1 MLRSLPH
8 ELGRLFQLQVLG
20 LAGNPL
26 CQEVMKLYSEPNG
39 THRLLMY
46 LLDSLQGK
54 IIYFVRSIHN
64 ESVYFSLLHKKFYK
78 LSAIFF
84 DGLLQIINVCFSY
97 GFYFLQYRYFSRPP
111 PCIIS
116 LKLCCIDYDY
126 LVLFS
131 FIDCIMRYF

>member
-54 IIYFVRSIHN
+54 IIYFISSIN
-64 ESVYFSLLHKKFYK
+64 
-78 LSAIFF
+78 
-84 DGLLQIINVCFSY
+84 
-97 GFYFLQYRYFSRPP
+97 
-111 PCIIS
+111 
-116 LKLCCIDYDY
+116 YDQ
-126 LVLFS
+126 LVLISNIIKGNIVIF
-131 FIDCIMRYF
+131 

>member
-8 ELGRLFQLQVLG
+8 ELGRLFQLQVLS

-54 IIYFVRSIHN
+54 IIYFINSIHC
-64 ESVYFSLLHKKFYK
+64 ETV
-78 LSAIFF
+78 
-84 DGLLQIINVCFSY
+84 
-97 GFYFLQYRYFSRPP
+97 
-111 PCIIS
+111 
-116 LKLCCIDYDY
+116 
-126 LVLFS
+126 S
-131 FIDCIMRYF
+131 FNL

>member
-54 IIYFVRSIHN
+54 RIYFGYGIHCELVSFN
-64 ESVYFSLLHKKFYK
+64 FKHY
-78 LSAIFF
+78 
-84 DGLLQIINVCFSY
+84 NSY
-97 GFYFLQYRYFSRPP
+97 TL
-111 PCIIS
+111 I
-116 LKLCCIDYDY
+116 
-126 LVLFS
+126 
-131 FIDCIMRYF
+131 

>member
-54 IIYFVRSIHN
+54 FLNYAYNFIS
-64 ESVYFSLLHKKFYK
+64 KF
-78 LSAIFF
+78 IFN
-84 DGLLQIINVCFSY
+84 LQISKYIF
-97 GFYFLQYRYFSRPP
+97 
-111 PCIIS
+111 
-116 LKLCCIDYDY
+116 
-126 LVLFS
+126 
-131 FIDCIMRYF
+131 

>member
-54 IIYFVRSIHN
+54 IMIIYFISSIN
-64 ESVYFSLLHKKFYK
+64 
-78 LSAIFF
+78 
-84 DGLLQIINVCFSY
+84 
-97 GFYFLQYRYFSRPP
+97 
-111 PCIIS
+111 
-116 LKLCCIDYDY
+116 YDQ
-126 LVLFS
+126 LVLIFNIIRGKIVK
-131 FIDCIMRYF
+131 F

>member
-54 IIYFVRSIHN
+54 IIYSISYNIHC
-64 ESVYFSLLHKKFYK
+64 ESVIFNLYYYK
-78 LSAIFF
+78 SYPVIFQRF
-84 DGLLQIINVCFSY
+84 TGIISGFISCVQHFAWLLQITKYVCSSHCFIYFYNVGNSP
-97 GFYFLQYRYFSRPP
+97 GKTISA
-111 PCIIS
+111 IS
-116 LKLCCIDYDY
+116 LN
-126 LVLFS
+126 
-131 FIDCIMRYF
+131 